1 MLLHCYR
8 HSGYWSVYRLAGK
21 LHTIVHVVLWCMSH
35 EYSLRQV
42 SAPFSLLLEQ
52 AVKRFGKVRKL
63 FDSSE
68 PLQTTV
74 KHKQRVLSKSSVW
87 FDQV

>member
-1 MLLHCYR
+1 
-8 HSGYWSVYRLAGK
+8 
-21 LHTIVHVVLWCMSH
+21 MSRT
-35 EYSLRQV
+35 LIR
-42 SAPFSLLLEQ
+42 PFSLLLEQ
-52 AVKRFGKVRKL
+52 AVKRFRKVQML

-74 KHKQRVLSKSSVW
+74 KHSKSLVW

>member
-1 MLLHCYR
+1 
-8 HSGYWSVYRLAGK
+8 
-21 LHTIVHVVLWCMSH
+21 MSRTLIR
-35 EYSLRQV
+35 S
-42 SAPFSLLLEQ
+42 FSLLLDQ
-52 AVKRFGKVRKL
+52 AVKRFGKVQML

-68 PLQTTV
+68 PLQTTI

>member
-1 MLLHCYR
+1 
-8 HSGYWSVYRLAGK
+8 
-21 LHTIVHVVLWCMSH
+21 MSRT
-35 EYSLRQV
+35 LIR
-42 SAPFSLLLEQ
+42 PFSLLLDQ
-52 AVKRFGKVRKL
+52 AVKRFGKVRML